1 MWPNLPHRAASL
13 RSPTNCLMQSPTC
26 SHIFACRCPAY
37 LHVVGPLWARTD
49 PIQRGLMAF
58 LRPYVSDLFLN
69 IYLFI
74 LESLYYDK
82 VYQFLVASI
91 VFDLALELVLRTV
104 VVLTQC
110 FSVNDERSLT
120 YPRC

>member
-1 MWPNLPHRAASL
+1 
-13 RSPTNCLMQSPTC
+13 
-26 SHIFACRCPAY
+26 
-37 LHVVGPLWARTD
+37 
-49 PIQRGLMAF
+49 MAF